1 MDEFFAFSTIQ
12 TNFPGFASVFIA
24 IVKCWPGF
32 KSKRCSLFDSFR
44 IVGLGFLVYP
54 SNLIINIRIVMTPSK
69 KAPLAIA
76 LSSAFSI
83 YSGTVLADHGSLGFG
98 VGTASPIIT
107 QPGVTLPS
115 NMWATG
121 IITQFT
127 SFNGASDQKL
137 LDLKNNAVD
146 DAHGDVHS
154 VNTLLIPSVFAAY
167 GVSDDLTLGIRV
179 PYVLRS
185 GVRSPNADGDAVD
198 KLGDPSGFG
207 DVSVFS
213 QYRFWHSAD
222 NLNHA
227 SLTVG
232 LKTPTGATNVRT
244 NLGDAFETHHQPGSG
259 SWNPSAGLSFTRV
272 MGTFSFDTSVLY
284 TVATKG
290 AQGTDLGD
298 NFGYN
303 FALSY
308 AFGAPARNAFFAAS
322 NNAPWTAVMELNGE
336 WQGYQKTAG
345 LKDPNSGGHTM
356 FISPGIRY
364 SGGKN
369 WNTALSFGAPIL
381 KDFNGYQT
389 PPDYRITYRF
399 VVAF

>member
-1 MDEFFAFSTIQ
+1 MKKQNSTHWALIL
-12 TNFPGFASVFIA
+12 TSV
-24 IVKCWPGF
+24 
-32 KSKRCSLFDSFR
+32 
-44 IVGLGFLVYP
+44 LVSQ
-54 SNLIINIRIVMTPSK
+54 SNVT
-69 KAPLAIA
+69 
-76 LSSAFSI
+76 
-83 YSGTVLADHGSLGFG
+83 LADHGSLGFG
-98 VGTASPIIT
+98 IGTASPIIT
-107 QPGVTLPS
+107 QPGVTLPA

-121 IITQFT
+121 IITQFS

-154 VNTLLIPSVFAAY
+154 VNTYVQPSVFAAY
-167 GVSDDLTLGIRV
+167 GITDDFTFGLKV

-185 GVRSPNADGDAVD
+185 GIRSPNEDGDAVN

-207 DVSVFS
+207 DVSFFG
-213 QYRFWHSAD
+213 QYRFYHSAD

-227 SLTVG
+227 ALTIG
-232 LKTPTGATNVRT
+232 LKTPTGSTNVKT
-244 NLGDAFETHHQPGSG
+244 NQGDAFEAHHQPGG
-259 SWNPSAGLSFTRV
+259 GAWNPSAGLSFTRV
-272 MGTFSFDTSVLY
+272 MGSYSFDTNVLY

-308 AFGAPARNAFFAAS
+308 AFGAPARNAFFSAS
-322 NNAPWTAVMELNGE
+322 NNAPWTAVLELNGE

-364 SGGKN
+364 SGHQH
-369 WNTALSFGAPIL
+369 WNTALSVGAPIL

-389 PPDYRITYRF
+389 PPDYRITWRF

>member
-1 MDEFFAFSTIQ
+1 MTQLEKVLFA
-12 TNFPGFASVFIA
+12 A
-24 IVKCWPGF
+24 
-32 KSKRCSLFDSFR
+32 
-44 IVGLGFLVYP
+44 
-54 SNLIINIRIVMTPSK
+54 
-69 KAPLAIA
+69 A
-76 LSSAFSI
+76 LSSSFAI

-98 VGTASPIIT
+98 IGTASPIIT
-107 QPGVTLPS
+107 QPGVTLPV
-115 NMWATG
+115 NMWAAG
-121 IITQFT
+121 IITQFS
-127 SFNGASDQKL
+127 SFDGASDQKL
-137 LDLKNNAVD
+137 LDLKNNAID

-154 VNTLLIPSVFAAY
+154 VNTFLQPSVFGAY
-167 GVSDDLTLGIRV
+167 GLTDDLTLGMKI

-185 GVRSPNADGDAVD
+185 GVRSPNADGNAVD

-207 DVSVFS
+207 DVSIFG
-213 QYRFWHSAD
+213 QYRFFHSAD

-227 SLTVG
+227 SFTLG
-232 LKTPTGATNVRT
+232 LKTPTGETNVRT
-244 NLGDAFETHHQPGSG
+244 NQGDAFETHHQPGSG

-272 MGTFSFDTSVLY
+272 MGSYSFDTNVLY

-290 AQGTDLGD
+290 AQHTDLGD

-322 NNAPWTAVMELNGE
+322 NNAPWTAVLELNGE
-336 WQGYQKTAG
+336 WQGNQKTAG
-345 LKDPNSGGHTM
+345 LKDPNSGGHTI

-364 SGGKN
+364 SGHKH
-369 WNTALSFGAPIL
+369 WNTALSIGAPIL